1 MNFDSINHQRK
12 TNIIFDEIEK
22 YKLDF
27 YKLLNETKL
36 SHLEFLEN
44 EKKLIKSTLE
54 NEIKFYGD
62 DVKNDLDENGSTQKF
77 MNYFKSDSFN
87 ILSEYKEDILNL
99 INVDEL
105 EIEDTIISILEKYDF
120 ELLYSDDDN
129 DNNNSIFTIDSDFV
143 ADYLKNYTYTFFYP
157 QYFTKNHKIYNF
169 VENEITKVIEKITT
183 SKGNSNISNP
193 DIETPEI
200 DFSETPPLERMIIL
214 EKLGIIKYI
223 QSIQNDS
230 INEMETARILSSFTG
245 IKIGTIA
252 KNLGVMLGHKKNDS
266 DKNSP
271 YKNPKNQQLANNKL
285 NYFNIDLTK
294 IIK

>member
-1 MNFDSINHQRK
+1 MK
-12 TNIIFDEIEK
+12 
-22 YKLDF
+22 
-27 YKLLNETKL
+27 
-36 SHLEFLEN
+36 
-44 EKKLIKSTLE
+44 KKLIKSTLE

-87 ILSEYKEDILNL
+87 ILSEYKENILNL
-99 INVDEL
+99 INVDEF

-143 ADYLKNYTYTFFYP
+143 ADYLKLYLYFYP

-193 DIETPEI
+193 DIETPGNW
-200 DFSETPPLERMIIL
+200 FFR
-214 EKLGIIKYI
+214 
-223 QSIQNDS
+223 DS
-230 INEMETARILSSFTG
+230 
-245 IKIGTIA
+245 TIR
-252 KNLGVMLGHKKNDS
+252 KND
-266 DKNSP
+266 
-271 YKNPKNQQLANNKL
+271 Y
-285 NYFNIDLTK
+285 IRK
-294 IIK
+294 IRNH

>member
-87 ILSEYKEDILNL
+87 ILSEYKENILNL
-99 INVDEL
+99 INVDEF

-120 ELLYSDDDN
+120 ELLYSEDDN
-129 DNNNSIFTIDSDFV
+129 NNNNSIFTIDSDFV

-200 DFSETPPLERMIIL
+200 DFSETPPLQRMIIL

-230 INEMETARILSSFTG
+230 FNEMETARILSSFTG

-266 DKNSP
+266 HKNSP
-271 YKNPKNQQLANNKL
+271 YNNPKNQQLANNKL